1 MNIDEVIADAKAE
14 EEANMTLLTA
24 EKADSM
30 ETWQGG
36 EVSIPI
42 SYLLKLSQA
51 NEDFGRLID
60 IIVTNFELN
69 YNNTD
74 LAIRDPQPIVE
85 AMKVLFPH
93 LCQDILDDLQER
105 EEGV

>member
-30 ETWQGG
+30 ETWQNG
-36 EVSIPI
+36 EVSMPI
-42 SYLLKLSQA
+42 YKVLEMAQA
-51 NEDFGRLID
+51 NKDFNRLLD
-60 IIVTNFELN
+60 VIIASLDLS
-69 YNNTD
+69 YNGKS
-74 LAIRDPQPIVE
+74 LAIRDASAIVE
-85 AMKVLFPH
+85 AMVVLYPH

-105 EEGV
+105 EEE